1 MAFVRALEAGYK
13 DITYHNQTHAADVC
27 QTFNYF
33 VTEGGMKEKLKMD
46 NLE

>member
-1 MAFVRALEAGYK
+1 MVQIIGN
-13 DITYHNQTHAADVC
+13 ITYHNQTHAADVC

-33 VTEGGMKEKLKMD
+33 VTEGGMKDKLKMD